1 MKIPRYQSDNMYLL
15 ALVLISITKA
25 LFSCMIMRTKKSLQ
39 TMIFLKEK
47 LLLLLNFLEK
57 SVQSMVDI
65 FMVVTRRADTEK
77 SILCFVTQY
86 LMRKVFLIT
95 TLNSLKS
102 AIRGAKID
110 PHHVP
115 LVMLRRKILSHWF
128 LMAIQLLS
136 HILPWC
142 LRRML

>member
-1 MKIPRYQSDNMYLL
+1 MHNAGGESEIIFLGQDEKSKIPVRDHVPVSTGVHINHKGIVLLYDN
-15 ALVLISITKA
+15 KN
-25 LFSCMIMRTKKSLQ
+25 KKRLQ

-115 LVMLRRKILSHWF
+115 LVMLRRKI
-128 LMAIQLLS
+128 M
-136 HILPWC
+136 
-142 LRRML
+142 